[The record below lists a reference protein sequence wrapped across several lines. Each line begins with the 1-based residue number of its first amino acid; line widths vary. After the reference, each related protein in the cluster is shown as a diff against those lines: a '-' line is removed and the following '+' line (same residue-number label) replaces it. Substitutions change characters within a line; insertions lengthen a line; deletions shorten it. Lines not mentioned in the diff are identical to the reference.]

1 MLRNKRTLIWMLCFI
16 LLCGG
21 CLNLK
26 QPRNKVEYYSL
37 EYEPPAAG
45 DRQPLPLVI
54 TVDQFTVNQ
63 WEAVLSIGVVLMA
76 ENEIDVSQAVLF
88 QKTYHT
94 RKPCRQR
101 HPRALAEAMSL
112 AMSEVS
118 ETIIQDIY
126 VLLKNKKK

>member
-1 MLRNKRTLIWMLCFI
+1 ME
-16 LLCGG
+16 G
-21 CLNLK
+21 
-26 QPRNKVEYYSL
+26 
-37 EYEPPAAG
+37 
-45 DRQPLPLVI
+45 
-54 TVDQFTVNQ
+54 TVDEFLEFDSENQ

-94 RKPCRQR
+94 RKPWRQR
-101 HPRALAEAMSL
+101 HPWALAEAMSL